1 MRESNSPPDGQ
12 PPSHRVWSPWAS
24 PDYFILRVCYFSKFR

>member
-12 PPSHRVWSPWAS
+12 PPSHRVWSP
-24 PDYFILRVCYFSKFR
+24 